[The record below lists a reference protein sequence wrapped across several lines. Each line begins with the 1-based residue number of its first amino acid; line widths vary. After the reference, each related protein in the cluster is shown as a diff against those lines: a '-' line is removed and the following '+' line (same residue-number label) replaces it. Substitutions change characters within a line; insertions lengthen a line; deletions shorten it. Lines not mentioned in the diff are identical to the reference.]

1 MRVDGRGI
9 SKWKNWPHIIV
20 GRKNPTKKVRDK
32 YSSELSCRVYCI
44 QPKMVGENTTIQKTI
59 GTYKYGGK
67 RVGENPMNEE
77 KIR

>member
-9 SKWKNWPHIIV
+9 STWKKLTTYH
-20 GRKNPTKKVRDK
+20 GREEKSNKKVRDK
-32 YSSELSCRVYCI
+32 YGSELSCRVYCI

-67 RVGENPMNEE
+67 RVGGNPMNEE